1 MLVLAVVGAVLARA
15 MDHGIEGR
23 RTASLMTC
31 ARIVVMSCPAAR
43 PDPPDGWTAESPAT
57 SDVEALHDLLSRHER
72 AARGAPP
79 GNREVVESY
88 VAGAGALTR
97 RHRVLR
103 DAERRIRAWG
113 TVQDRAAGRSVVSV
127 VVDPDLATPLAD
139 AAVHA
144 LFAWIEQVSREVA
157 AERDLTRTQLDSG
170 AFADDPRQQ
179 RWLAE
184 AGFEHVRSWWQMS
197 LPVDARAAEPGAYPP
212 PGPGVVIRPV
222 ARDTDTGMPV
232 QQDLE
237 EVHKVL
243 ETSFTDHF
251 NYHEETFDEF
261 CSRLRED
268 PGHRWD
274 HWWIAE
280 LVEEGAPPRPA
291 GALVGA
297 VVSGAD
303 GSPDSTY
310 VEYLG
315 VLRGARGRGVASS
328 LLHAVFADA
337 AARGRRSVGIEVD
350 EHSST
355 GAAGLYLSLGFVTSY
370 VTQSWHRELLVT
382 G

>member
-1 MLVLAVVGAVLARA
+1 MLPCGKMEVMPSTLAPPEL
-15 MDHGIEGR
+15 
-23 RTASLMTC
+23 
-31 ARIVVMSCPAAR
+31 
-43 PDPPDGWTAESPAT
+43 PDGWAADPPAS
-57 SDVEALHDLLSRHER
+57 SDVDALHQLLSRHER
-72 AARGAPP
+72 AARGATP
-79 GNREVVESY
+79 GSAEGVQSD

-103 DAERRIRAWG
+103 DTERRIRAWG
-113 TVQDRAAGRSVVSV
+113 TVQDRAAGRSLVSV
-127 VVDPDLATPLAD
+127 VIDPDLAGPLAD
-139 AAVHA
+139 AAAHA
-144 LFAWIEQVSREVA
+144 LLAWVEQVSREVA
-157 AERDLTRTQLDSG
+157 TARDLTRTQLDSG
-170 AFADDPRQQ
+170 AFVDDPRQQ

-197 LPVDARAAEPGAYPP
+197 LPVDARAAEPGAHPA
-212 PGPGVVIRPV
+212 PGPGVVIRTV
-222 ARDTDTGMPV
+222 ARDADTGMPV

-237 EVHKVL
+237 DVHDVL

-251 NYHEETFDEF
+251 NYHQETFEEF

-280 LVEEGAPPRPA
+280 LVEEGQAPRPA

-297 VVSGAD
+297 VTPGTA
-303 GSPDSTY
+303 GEPDSTY

-328 LLHAVFADA
+328 LLHTVFADA

-350 EHSST
+350 EDSST
-355 GAAGLYLSLGFVTSY
+355 GAAGLYLALGFVTSY
-370 VTQSWHRELLVT
+370 VTQSWHRELAVS